1 MSASPSVRPAAGL
14 AAPLLDLRIARKL
27 YGDRTILADIALQVA
42 RGEIV
47 CVVGPSGCGKSTL
60 LRIVAGLDPDF
71 RGSVTLDGSA
81 LAGPS
86 ARVGVIFQEPRLLPW
101 LS

>member
-1 MSASPSVRPAAGL
+1 
-14 AAPLLDLRIARKL
+14 DLRIVRKL
-27 YGDRTILADIALQVA
+27 YGGRTILADIALQVA

-60 LRIVAGLDPDF
+60 LRIVAGLDADF
-71 RGSVTLDGSA
+71 RGSVTLDGIA

-86 ARVGVIFQEPRLLPW
+86 AR
-101 LS
+101 